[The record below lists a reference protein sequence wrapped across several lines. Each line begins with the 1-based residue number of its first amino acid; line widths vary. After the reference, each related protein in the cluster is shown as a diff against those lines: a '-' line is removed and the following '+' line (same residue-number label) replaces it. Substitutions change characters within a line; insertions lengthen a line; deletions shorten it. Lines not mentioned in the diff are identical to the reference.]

1 MAIATD
7 QQIVT
12 YENQGQIKPKYVY
25 KFRVKTRKVKGGYK
39 VSYILYIQD
48 TRSNKCFLVMS
59 LRNWYPIIDYL
70 SSDDRYIRDRDYV
83 IVKDRRY
90 TKAGK
95 VDLIEV
101 IFHNPECA
109 RRVTV
114 FILSILGV
122 ENRPSWI
129 NKMMHVVRKLSPE
142 AIDFWLNTAYDRFV
156 VAKNG
161 LSRRFRLL
169 RVAKAMRTLYAV
181 SYTHLTLPTN

>member
-1 MAIATD
+1 MTIAAD
-7 QQIVT
+7 QLIAA
-12 YENQGQIKPKYVY
+12 YENQKQAKPKYIY
-25 KFRVKTRKVKGGYK
+25 KFRVKTRKVKGEYK
-39 VSYILYIQD
+39 ISYILHIQD

-70 SSDDRYIRDRDYV
+70 SSDDRYIRDKDYV

-101 IFHNPECA
+101 IFHNLECA

-122 ENRPSWI
+122 ENRPGWI
-129 NKMMHVVRKLSPE
+129 SKMIYVVRKLSPE
-142 AIDFWLNTAYDRFV
+142 AIDFWLNTDYDRFI

-161 LSRRFRLL
+161 LSRRFHLL
-169 RVAKAMRTLYAV
+169 RVAKAIRTLYERN
-181 SYTHLTLPTN
+181 TIGGTP

>member
-1 MAIATD
+1 MKAMAIATD
-7 QQIVT
+7 QQIAV
-12 YENQGQIKPKYVY
+12 YEYQKQTKPKYIY
-25 KFRVKTRKVKGGYK
+25 KFRVKTRRVKGEYK
-39 VSYILYIQD
+39 ISYTLHIQD
-48 TRSNKCFLVMS
+48 ARSNKCFLIMS

-122 ENRPSWI
+122 ENRPSWV

-169 RVAKAMRTLYAV
+169 RVAKAMRTLYERNAIGGI
-181 SYTHLTLPTN
+181 S

>member
-1 MAIATD
+1 MNTA
-7 QQIVT
+7 T
-12 YENQGQIKPKYVY
+12 YENQKQDKPKYVY
-25 KFRVKTRKVKGGYK
+25 KFNVRTYKVKGRYK
-39 VSYILYIQD
+39 ISYKLRIQD
-48 TRSNKCFLVMS
+48 TLSNECYLAMS

-70 SSDDRYIRDRDYV
+70 SSDDRYIRDKDYI

-114 FILSILGV
+114 FVLSILGV
-122 ENRPSWI
+122 ENRPGWI
-129 NKMMHVVRKLSPE
+129 SKMMHVVRKLSPE
-142 AIDFWLNTAYDRFV
+142 AINFWLDTAHDRFV

-169 RVAKAMRTLYAV
+169 RVAKAMRTLYERNTV
-181 SYTHLTLPTN
+181 GGTP